1 MLLETAVHSSGKSDI
16 VERWFFRAM
25 AITMLVIACAG
36 FLPSIAIPSGR
47 RAPLSLLAAA
57 HGVVFFAWLGIFLAQ
72 AVLVADRRIHIH
84 RRLGVAAAFVA
95 AVMIPLGYV
104 TCIAMVRR
112 GFDLSGDLHAEPD
125 PAPVV
130 VFPLGDILF
139 FTVFVAAALTFR
151 RRPQIHK
158 TMILFANIVLM
169 PAPLAHLI
177 GHVPALTKMP
187 APIILVPITLLIGA
201 AVAREFIVARTV
213 HRLTWATAAVM
224 LLSGP
229 LRAGVVGPSATWH
242 VFVRWL
248 AR

>member
-1 MLLETAVHSSGKSDI
+1 
-16 VERWFFRAM
+16 
-25 AITMLVIACAG
+25 
-36 FLPSIAIPSGR
+36 
-47 RAPLSLLAAA
+47 
-57 HGVVFFAWLGIFLAQ
+57 
-72 AVLVADRRIHIH
+72 
-84 RRLGVAAAFVA
+84 
-95 AVMIPLGYV
+95 
-104 TCIAMVRR
+104 VR
-112 GFDLSGDLHAEPD
+112 
-125 PAPVV
+125 
-130 VFPLGDILF
+130 ILF

-187 APIILVPITLLIGA
+187 APTILVPITLLIGA
-201 AVAREFIVARTV
+201 AVAREFIVMRTV

-242 VFVRWL
+242 EFVRWL